1 MENTIIAQSSARG
14 QGAIA
19 VVRLSGEN
27 VVEIF
32 KEATNNCRGETS
44 FAQKHENCGKDVGAY
59 CIRPDSCGNGENLGV
74 CNTPLRHAVMQR
86 HYIYDKNGEVIDDVM
101 ATIFFAPK
109 SFTGE
114 NVAEIFCH
122 GSQITVERIIKRFSE
137 LGAVAAG
144 RGEFT
149 KRAFLNGK
157 INLHKAEAI
166 NAVVSAKDYYSHKN
180 AMSQYMG
187 RNGKFFDEIREKLQN
202 ILVDLE
208 SEIEFSETDELNDN
222 PPVGATALGRPKM
235 EKTLTEISQ
244 NLHIQKQKYTQLQKI
259 ANGIPTLLVGRTN
272 AGKSSIFNCILNEN
286 RAIVNEKSGT
296 TRDVITE
303 TINLDD
309 IIIRLFDTAGLN
321 ESDDD
326 IENEGIKRTKHEIE
340 KAFVALWI
348 ISPDDE
354 EYESDYELLKNIP
367 ALIAVLNK
375 SDKGVN
381 SAQIDFLKKNAVIYT
396 EFCALGNFEIKNIL
410 DLLRARIEEKFP
422 EKTFDTVLTS
432 QRELKIIEQL
442 LELIKNADFGAG
454 VEILAE
460 QLREILG
467 IFDEIYGFM
476 APDEIMNKI
485 FDSFCI
491 GK

>member
-19 VVRLSGEN
+19 VIRMS
-27 VVEIF
+27 
-32 KEATNNCRGETS
+32 
-44 FAQKHENCGKDVGAY
+44 GKDVVDIFEKAVGAGFACPETY
-59 CIRPDSCGNGENLGV
+59 PENRIGNNLGGQ
-74 CNTPLRHAVMQR
+74 TPPLRHAVMQR
-86 HYIYDKNGEVIDDVM
+86 HFIYGKNGDVIDDIM

-122 GSQITVERIIKRFSE
+122 GSQITVERIIKRFLE
-137 LGAVAAG
+137 LGAVVGG

-166 NAVVSAKDYYSHKN
+166 NAVISAKDYYSHKN

-187 RNGKFFDEIREKLQN
+187 RGVEFFDEIKEKLQN
-202 ILVDLE
+202 IMVALE
-208 SEIEFSETDELNDN
+208 SEIEFSETDELNGN
-222 PPVGATALGRPKM
+222 NPVGATAPGRPKI
-235 EKTLTEISQ
+235 EKTLAEITQKLS
-244 NLHIQKQKYTQLQKI
+244 LQKQKYAQLQKI

-272 AGKSSIFNCILNEN
+272 AGKSSLFNCLLNEN

-303 TINLDD
+303 TVHLDD
-309 IIIRLFDTAGLN
+309 VVIRLFDTAGLN
-321 ESDDD
+321 ESEDD
-326 IENEGIKRTKHEIE
+326 IENEGIKRTKNEID
-340 KAFVALWI
+340 KAFAALWV
-348 ISPDDE
+348 ISPYDR
-354 EYESDYELLKNIP
+354 EYANDYELIKNIP
-367 ALIAVLNK
+367 VLIAVLNK
-375 SDKGVN
+375 SDKGENPV
-381 SAQIDFLKKNAVIYT
+381 QRDFMRRNAVPYIK
-396 EFCALGNFEIKNIL
+396 FSASGNHDTKEIT
-410 DLLRARIEEKFP
+410 DLLRTEIEEKFP

-432 QRELKIIEQL
+432 QRELRITEQL
-442 LELIKNADFGAG
+442 LELIETCDFCTG

-460 QLREILG
+460 QVREMLVVL
-467 IFDEIYGFM
+467 DEIYGFM